1 MLYAAK
7 CFWPGVSA
15 EEFER
20 DAAPR
25 LSLARS
31 DSGADAAYLGSL
43 VFGGD
48 ELVLCLYEGCSRATV
63 SEAARRASIP
73 CERIMASA
81 WLPAKGA
88 PFTESGECPARAG
101 LR

>member
-15 EEFER
+15 SEFER

-25 LSLARS
+25 LSLTRS
-31 DSGADAAYLGSL
+31 GSAADAAYLGSL

-48 ELVLCLYEGCSRATV
+48 ELVLCLYEGSSRATV
-63 SEAARRASIP
+63 MEAARRARIP
-73 CERIMASA
+73 CERIMESA
-81 WLPAKGA
+81 WMPAPGSALSPPGGLP
-88 PFTESGECPARAG
+88 
-101 LR
+101 

>member
-15 EEFER
+15 REFER
-20 DAAPR
+20 DPAPR

-31 DSGADAAYLGSL
+31 GGAADAAYLGSL

-48 ELVLCLYEGCSRATV
+48 ELVLCLYEGSSRSDVMEATQR
-63 SEAARRASIP
+63 ARIP
-73 CERIMASA
+73 CERIMESA
-81 WLPAKGA
+81 WLPA
-88 PFTESGECPARAG
+88 AG
-101 LR
+101 SPLLTPGGPP

>member
-15 EEFER
+15 SQFDR

-31 DSGADAAYLGSL
+31 GSAADTAYLGSL

-48 ELVLCLYEGCSRATV
+48 ELVLCLYESSSRSAV
-63 SEAARRASIP
+63 MDAAQRARIP
-73 CERIMASA
+73 CERIMESA
-81 WLPAKGA
+81 WLPAQFPQPQRA
-88 PFTESGECPARAG
+88 PAG
-101 LR
+101 RVS